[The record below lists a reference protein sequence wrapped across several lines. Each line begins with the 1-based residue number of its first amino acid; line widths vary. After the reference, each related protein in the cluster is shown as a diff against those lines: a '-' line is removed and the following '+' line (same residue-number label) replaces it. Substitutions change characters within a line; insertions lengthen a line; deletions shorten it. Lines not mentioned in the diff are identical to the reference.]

1 MDALV
6 SYLSQSRNREKKIE
20 CKDRFGCN
28 ETLTE
33 SLYTAVKKKLNLSGK
48 DWEHMVQLMNKHPMI
63 KQITGHTNGKDVAK
77 AKAFAREAA

>member
-48 DWEHMVQLMNKHPMI
+48 DWENMVKLMNKHPVI
-63 KQITGHTNGKDVAK
+63 KQITRYPIRKDVGED
-77 AKAFAREAA
+77 KAFAREVA